1 MSSSS
6 STSSTGNNNG
16 GIPSRSS
23 SSSSAIVVSKVSGCH
38 FLNIDGYSH
47 TKEMLS
53 HGHCSRSCTFRV
65 GTHSWYLEYYPNGRS
80 FLHNASDHMAICLV
94 RDDDGDAGDG
104 GAYEQM
110 TARFHLL
117 DHHAGKPVPGH
128 TRGVTS
134 PLLSGKIWE
143 CSSLVTRKEL
153 EEHVLDGDCLAVRCD
168 ITIVT
173 VPRRAAPAP
182 AVVVDVPAAAPDL
195 QSQMGALLLSKE
207 GADVTLQ
214 VGDGETTTFAARLSV
229 FRSELFSATATS
241 KAGSG
246 GRVHVVDDGIDARA
260 FEDLLRFI
268 YTDAPPELDEEDD
281 DFSSMAWLLVA
292 ADRYKVERL
301 KMICENELCKRIDGN
316 NFEAT
321 LALAEQHHC
330 SCPWFNL
337 SFSAF
342 VSEGADIPKFR
353 KFRKFRD
360 KGHVDSG
367 HPRSDAAPMTSG
379 KAGSNAG
386 ARMELGIHHSGGEVS
401 WHGSGN
407 VVDLS

>member
-128 TRGVTS
+128 TRGY
-134 PLLSGKIWE
+134 PL
-143 CSSLVTRKEL
+143 
-153 EEHVLDGDCLAVRCD
+153 
-168 ITIVT
+168 
-173 VPRRAAPAP
+173 P
-182 AVVVDVPAAAPDL
+182 
-195 QSQMGALLLSKE
+195 
-207 GADVTLQ
+207 
-214 VGDGETTTFAARLSV
+214 F
-229 FRSELFSATATS
+229 
-241 KAGSG
+241 
-246 GRVHVVDDGIDARA
+246 
-260 FEDLLRFI
+260 
-268 YTDAPPELDEEDD
+268 Y
-281 DFSSMAWLLVA
+281 
-292 ADRYKVERL
+292 
-301 KMICENELCKRIDGN
+301 
-316 NFEAT
+316 
-321 LALAEQHHC
+321 
-330 SCPWFNL
+330 
-337 SFSAF
+337 
-342 VSEGADIPKFR
+342 
-353 KFRKFRD
+353 
-360 KGHVDSG
+360 
-367 HPRSDAAPMTSG
+367 
-379 KAGSNAG
+379 
-386 ARMELGIHHSGGEVS
+386 
-401 WHGSGN
+401 
-407 VVDLS
+407 

>member
-47 TKEMLS
+47 TKEMLT

-94 RDDDGDAGDG
+94 RDDDGDAGDA

-143 CSSLVTRKEL
+143 CSNLVTRKEL

-195 QSQMGALLLSKE
+195 QSQMGALLVSKE
-207 GADVTLQ
+207 GADVTFQ
-214 VGDGETTTFAARLSV
+214 VGGGETTTFAARSSV

-260 FEDLLRFI
+260 FEALLRFI

-292 ADRYKVERL
+292 ADRYNVERL

-342 VSEGADIPKFR
+342 VSDGADIPKFR

-360 KGHVDSG
+360 KGHVNSS

-379 KAGSNAG
+379 KVGSNAG
-386 ARMELGIHHSGGEVS
+386 ARMELGIHYSGGEAA
-401 WHGSGN
+401 
-407 VVDLS
+407 